1 MIALPRAGDPPIGIT
16 GVGAYLPERVLGS
29 GEVGVPL
36 GVTEEWI
43 VERSGVRERRIAA
56 PEQAASDLAVPAAR
70 LALERAGRLPSEIDL
85 VIVGT
90 ATPDMLFP
98 ATAVLVADAI
108 GATPAVAY
116 DLSAAST
123 GFVYAT
129 AQAWAAVASGL
140 ARRALVVG
148 AEVLSR
154 FVDWGDRDTAILFAD
169 GAAAVVVE
177 PVREG
182 GFLGFELG
190 ADGAGASDILLPA
203 GGSRRPA
210 SAETVAAGLHLTSMN
225 GRAVYRFSTRVAADS
240 VARLLE
246 ACALTAADVDHYVPH
261 QANRRIIDA
270 AARRLAVPPEN
281 VLVNIDRYG
290 NTSSASIPLA
300 LADATEAGLFQPGDT
315 VLHDRCRGWAD
326 VGLGT
331 SLVDDRRRRRVK
343 IAFCFPGQGSHEV
356 GMGRAFAEAPPRRA
370 PSTAKRARRPGS
382 TSSGSASR
390 ARSRS

>member
-1 MIALPRAGDPPIGIT
+1 MIALPRAGDPSIGIT

-36 GVTEEWI
+36 GVTADWI
-43 VERSGVRERRIAA
+43 VERSGVRERHIAG
-56 PEQAASDLAVPAAR
+56 PDQAASDLAVPAAR
-70 LALERAGRLPSEIDL
+70 MALERAGRLPSEIDL

-140 ARRALVVG
+140 ARRALVIG

-177 PVREG
+177 SVREG

-210 SAETVAAGLHLTSMN
+210 SAETVAAGLHMTSMN

-240 VARLLE
+240 VAQLLE
-246 ACALTAADVDHYVPH
+246 ACALTVADVDHYVPH

-270 AARRLAVPPEN
+270 AARRLAIPPEN
-281 VLVNIDRYG
+281 VLVNIERYG

-300 LADATEAGLFQPGDT
+300 LTDATQAGLFQPGDT
-315 VLHDRCRGWAD
+315 VLMTAAGA
-326 VGLGT
+326 GLT
-331 SLVDDRRRRRVK
+331 W
-343 IAFCFPGQGSHEV
+343 
-356 GMGRAFAEAPPRRA
+356 
-370 PSTAKRARRPGS
+370 
-382 TSSGSASR
+382 GSALLR
-390 ARSRS
+390 WTQEGGGA